1 MADQPPA
8 SDPRS
13 SGDDDSLLD
22 DELMRYFSDPDA
34 RRAAASISAQADS
47 AAQADAGAAD
57 AGAAAVPPPHGP
69 VRGVFHRTFGNPRLA
84 QAAFVLTLL
93 VGLALAGVLTLGAF
107 FWTVADDLPSTQSL
121 ENPRWSRATIA
132 YTADGQELARYAH
145 ENRSWVPYDSISA
158 HVVHALVATED
169 HRFYQ
174 HWGVDVQGI
183 FAAVVDIVTSGDL
196 RGASTITQQLA
207 RNLYDEEVGQEVTLT
222 RKLKEMVTAVELER
236 RYAKREIIEMYL
248 NTVSFGSNAYGIEAA
263 AHTFYGV
270 DASELN
276 EQQAATLVGLLKAT
290 TFYNPVRNPGNAQR
304 RRNVVL
310 GQMVKHGYLA
320 PAFYETH
327 KDDPVGAEYRSAS
340 LHASLAPY
348 FAEHVRTTLSEW
360 SKAPGHPLYGRDI
373 YAEGLRVYTTLDAAL
388 QRHARQ
394 AVEEQMTGLQA
405 VVDVEWSAP
414 RVPFFAKSLP
424 PYLERQPEVAPF
436 SYFWDA
442 RDRVVD
448 DFIRRTERYRRLRR
462 REVAPEA
469 ALAQLRARPAFMDSL
484 RVISTRLEAG
494 VVSLDPHTGEVKTWI
509 GGRDFKQDKY
519 DKVAIAKRQPGSTFK
534 PFVYTVAIDNGYSPY
549 DMLPDSTFVY
559 EDTNA
564 DTTWSPT
571 NFGGASGQM
580 LTLSQGLARSK
591 NTITSRLV
599 LQVGAGNVAQ
609 YARRMGI
616 RSPLDE
622 VPSIALGTS
631 DVTLLE
637 MTGAYATLA
646 NGGLY
651 NEPVAVRRIEDRFGN
666 VIWEHQPTP
675 REALSEPTAYT
686 MVDMLRGVIDYGTG
700 VRMRGQ
706 WGMGNYDLAGK
717 TGTTQQS
724 ADGWFMC
731 MHPNLVTGA
740 WVGFNDR
747 RLTFRT
753 NWWGQGAHNA
763 LLVVGDYLSTAAKAD
778 TSLLSPSASFPLVG
792 LGGYDDGNILTPTD
806 ATDAPGS
813 DGGKVGW

>member
-1 MADQPPA
+1 M
-8 SDPRS
+8 
-13 SGDDDSLLD
+13 D
-22 DELMRYFSDPDA
+22 DELMQYFNDPAA
-34 RRAAASISAQADS
+34 RRARE
-47 AAQADAGAAD
+47 GE
-57 AGAAAVPPPHGP
+57 AAAVPPPEGP
-69 VRGVFHRTFGNPRLA
+69 VRGVFHRTFGDPKLA
-84 QAAFVLTLL
+84 QAAFALSLL
-93 VGLALAGVLTLGAF
+93 VGLALTGVLTFGTF
-107 FWTVADDLPSTQSL
+107 FWMVTDDLPSTQSL
-121 ENPRWSRATIA
+121 ENPSLQLATIA
-132 YTADGQELARYAH
+132 YTADGEELARYAH
-145 ENRSWVPYDSISA
+145 ENRSWAPYDSISV

-174 HWGVDVQGI
+174 HWGVDLQGVV
-183 FAAVVDIVTSGDL
+183 AAVVDILTSGDL

-207 RNLYDEEVGQEVTLT
+207 RNLYNEKVGREVTLT

-236 RYAKREIIEMYL
+236 RYTKREIIEMYL

-263 AHTFYGV
+263 GRTFYGV
-270 DASELN
+270 DASELD
-276 EQQAATLVGLLKAT
+276 ELQAATLIGLLKAT

-310 GQMVKHGYLA
+310 GQMVKRGYLT
-320 PAFYETH
+320 PAFYAEH
-327 KDDPVGAEYRSAS
+327 KEDPVGAEYRSAA

-348 FAEHVRTTLSEW
+348 FAEHVRTTLSDW
-360 SKAPGHPLYGRDI
+360 SKEPGHPLYGRDI
-373 YAEGLRVYTTLDAAL
+373 YAEGLRVTTTLDAAL

-414 RVPFFAKSLP
+414 SVPFFRQQLP
-424 PYLERQPEVAPF
+424 PYLERQPEVEPF
-436 SYFWDA
+436 SYFWSA

-462 REVAPEA
+462 REVPAEA
-469 ALAQLRARPAFMDSL
+469 AIAQLRDSTAFMDSL

-494 VVSLDPHTGEVKTWI
+494 LVSLDPHTGEVKTWI

-519 DKVAIAKRQPGSTFK
+519 DKVAIAQRQPGSTFK

-616 RSPLDE
+616 RSTLDE

-637 MTGAYATLA
+637 MASAYATLA

-666 VIWEHQPTP
+666 LIWEHRPTP

-706 WGMGNYDLAGK
+706 WRMGAYDLAGK

-753 NWWGQGAHNA
+753 DWWGQGAHNA
-763 LLVVGDYLSTAAKAD
+763 LLVVGDYLSTAAAAD
-778 TSLLSPSASFPLVG
+778 TSLISPSASFPLVG
-792 LGGYDDGNILTPTD
+792 LDGYDDGSLLVPTD
-806 ATDAPGS
+806 STDAPAS